1 MTGDSF
7 MTRPWACPAPLVALL
22 VLVAAPVQAAPAFAD
37 LADLTIAAPVIVTGS
52 IAKAGTVSA
61 KDSPGAPA
69 GSVRMLL
76 TVAVDAALVAPG
88 PVPPRLSWLW
98 DAPLDAKGKP
108 PKPKAMRILAFL
120 APPDAEGQS
129 RLVGRLA
136 QQPWDA
142 ALEAQVRS
150 LAAAVRSGSVPVVT
164 GVTNGF
170 RADGNVKGESEAQF
184 FLATADAKPLTLIV
198 QARPGEA
205 RRVLVAR
212 GEMIDESAAERVQKD
227 TLLWYRL
234 ACFLPARL
242 PAAAG
247 GRDAALAADWRA
259 AMASLGPCGRTP

>member
-108 PKPKAMRILAFL
+108 PKPKAPKPA
-120 APPDAEGQS
+120 
-129 RLVGRLA
+129 
-136 QQPWDA
+136 
-142 ALEAQVRS
+142 
-150 LAAAVRSGSVPVVT
+150 
-164 GVTNGF
+164 
-170 RADGNVKGESEAQF
+170 GE
-184 FLATADAKPLTLIV
+184 
-198 QARPGEA
+198 
-205 RRVLVAR
+205 
-212 GEMIDESAAERVQKD
+212 
-227 TLLWYRL
+227 
-234 ACFLPARL
+234 
-242 PAAAG
+242 PAAAKPSG
-247 GRDAALAADWRA
+247 DPAAEPSQSVPPASPAAVTDPA
-259 AMASLGPCGRTP
+259 GNP